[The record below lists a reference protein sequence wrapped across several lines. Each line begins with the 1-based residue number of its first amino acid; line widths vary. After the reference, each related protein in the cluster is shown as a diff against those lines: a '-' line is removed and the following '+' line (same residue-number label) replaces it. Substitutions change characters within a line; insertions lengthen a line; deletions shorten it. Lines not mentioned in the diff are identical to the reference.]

1 MPEFDFTT
9 FITCAYSKAQVIYIL
24 EGYKVTQSVDW
35 SKIGVRIVQG
45 LNTTIDAARQLDTQ
59 EAALVMKLLGKTC
72 TKMMKEG
79 VGHQFGIAMIETSE
93 KLALKDKLVF
103 EDVLKMLTGII
114 GKLYFSAKTAE
125 EAELVKQLEE
135 AVKNYQVV

>member
-1 MPEFDFTT
+1 MGQP
-9 FITCAYSKAQVIYIL
+9 I
-24 EGYKVTQSVDW
+24 DW
-35 SKIGVRIVQG
+35 SNIGVRIVQG
-45 LNTTIDAARQLDTQ
+45 LNTTLDAVRQLDTQ

-103 EDVLKMLTGII
+103 EDVIKMLTAIV

-125 EAELVKQLEE
+125 EVSLVKQLEE
-135 AVKNYQVV
+135 AVNNYYVV

>member
-1 MPEFDFTT
+1 MGQP
-9 FITCAYSKAQVIYIL
+9 I
-24 EGYKVTQSVDW
+24 DW
-35 SKIGVRIVQG
+35 SGIGIRMVQG
-45 LNTTIDAARQLDTQ
+45 LNTTIDAVRQLDTQ
-59 EAALVMKLLGKTC
+59 EAALVMKLLGKSC

-103 EDVLKMLTGII
+103 EDVLKMLTSII

-125 EAELVKQLEE
+125 EVSLVKQLEE
-135 AVKNYQVV
+135 AVNNYHVV

>member
-1 MPEFDFTT
+1 MRGGTEMGQP
-9 FITCAYSKAQVIYIL
+9 IN
-24 EGYKVTQSVDW
+24 W
-35 SKIGVRIVQG
+35 SNIGGRIVQG
-45 LNTTIDAARQLDTQ
+45 LNTTLDAIKQLDTQ

-93 KLALKDKLVF
+93 KLAMKDKIVF
-103 EDVLKMLTGII
+103 EDVIKMLTSII

-125 EAELVKQLEE
+125 EIELVKQLEE
-135 AVKNYQVV
+135 AVNNYNTVA

>member
-1 MPEFDFTT
+1 M
-9 FITCAYSKAQVIYIL
+9 AQPI
-24 EGYKVTQSVDW
+24 DW
-35 SKIGVRIVQG
+35 SNIGVRMVQG
-45 LNTTIDAARQLDTQ
+45 LNTTIDAVRQLDPQ

-103 EDVLKMLTGII
+103 EDVIKMLTAIV
-114 GKLYFSAKTAE
+114 GKLYFTAKTAE
-125 EAELVKQLEE
+125 EIELVKQLED
-135 AVKNYQVV
+135 AVKNYHVV

>member
-1 MPEFDFTT
+1 MSQP
-9 FITCAYSKAQVIYIL
+9 I
-24 EGYKVTQSVDW
+24 DW
-35 SKIGVRIVQG
+35 ANIGVRIVQG
-45 LNTTIDAARQLDTQ
+45 LNTTIDAVRQLDTQ

-93 KLALKDKLVF
+93 KLAMKDKLVF
-103 EDVLKMLTGII
+103 EDVIKMIAGII

-125 EAELVKQLEE
+125 ELELVKQLDE
-135 AVKNYQVV
+135 AVRNYQVV

>member
-1 MPEFDFTT
+1 MSQP
-9 FITCAYSKAQVIYIL
+9 I
-24 EGYKVTQSVDW
+24 DW
-35 SKIGVRIVQG
+35 SNIGLRIVQG
-45 LNTTIDAARQLDTQ
+45 LNTTIDAIRQLDTQ

-93 KLALKDKLVF
+93 KLALKDKLNF

-125 EAELVKQLEE
+125 EVELVKQLED
-135 AVKNYQVV
+135 AIKNYQVV